1 MNSNRC
7 RWCRGDMNEYN
18 HSLCKSWYIFLI
30 KDWVD
35 KTEDLL
41 LFMYNFLDELENIE

>member
-1 MNSNRC
+1 MGNQ
-7 RWCRGDMNEYN
+7 GINEYN
-18 HSLCKSWYIFLI
+18 HSLCKAWYIFLI

-41 LFMYNFLDELENIE
+41 LLMYNFLDELENIE